1 MLVNEEDFDS
11 LVEAVDNSQMRLAD
25 TFMLRVL
32 AQLIDSVEEI
42 SQRVNLMYEFMSEE
56 DDSAELST
64 TQKTEQI
71 KSEVQNIEASEL
83 PKEDKATKQPVAA
96 KSKKIEE
103 ETKIETQSE

>member
-1 MLVNEEDFDS
+1 MLVNEEDFDA

-42 SQRVNLMYEFMSEE
+42 SERVNLMYEFMSSE
-56 DDSAELST
+56 DDAVDSPVETSSVDLKVET
-64 TQKTEQI
+64 KT
-71 KSEVQNIEASEL
+71 IEATDL
-83 PKEDKATKQPVAA
+83 PKEDKTTKQSTAM

-103 ETKIETQSE
+103 EAKVETQSE